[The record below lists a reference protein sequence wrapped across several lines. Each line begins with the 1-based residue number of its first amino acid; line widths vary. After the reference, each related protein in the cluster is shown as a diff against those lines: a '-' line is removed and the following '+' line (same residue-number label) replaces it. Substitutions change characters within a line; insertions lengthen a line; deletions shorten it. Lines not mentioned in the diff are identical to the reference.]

1 MLIEKKAFGQLSW
14 VYSTGHAAK
23 TAELADIEGIIVRM
37 DFIISSVTGNPTTN
51 FTITDENSVVIVTLN
66 TLADGTK
73 HIKYGIPIGGTDCD
87 FKQIPVNNTTLT
99 LSATPSADAGGSDT
113 LTIDVILYIRKK

>member
-1 MLIEKKAFGQLSW
+1 MLIEKKAFTQLSW

-73 HIKYGIPIGGTDCD
+73 HLKLATSDSED
-87 FKQIPVNNTTLT
+87 FNALPVNNTTLT
-99 LSATPSADAGGSDT
+99 LSADPSADAGGTDT